1 MKATFDATGDVI
13 VITGGANG
21 IGRALALTASKAGA
35 QVVVCDMNEDAM
47 ASLRAEAPAIAT
59 RKLDV
64 SDRAA
69 VFSTFE
75 GIETEFGHIDGLVCG
90 AAIQPRTNIH
100 EMDPSEWEKVIGV
113 NLNGVVWCYQAAIG
127 GMIDRRR
134 GSIVAFSSGLAHQGW
149 AKASAYA
156 ATKAGLIAFLKSAG
170 KEVAEHR
177 VKVNVI
183 WPGVIDTPQYRNA
196 NPGAEGD
203 SWKNTLGVGSPEDVV
218 GPLMFLLSDAATMSA
233 SVLSRDMAYTRNE
246 E

>member
-21 IGRALALTASKAGA
+21 IGRALALTASRAGA

-47 ASLRAEAPAIAT
+47 ASLRAEAPAIVT

-233 SVLSRDMAYTRNE
+233 SVLSRDMAYTRDE

>member
-47 ASLRAEAPAIAT
+47 ASLRAEVPAIAV

-69 VFSTFE
+69 VVSTFA
-75 GIETEFGHIDGLVCG
+75 GIEAEFGHIDGLVCG

-233 SVLSRDMAYTRNE
+233 SVLSRDMAYTKDE
-246 E
+246 D

>member
-21 IGRALALTASKAGA
+21 IGRALALTASRAGA
-35 QVVVCDMNEDAM
+35 QVVVCDMNEEAM

-69 VFSTFE
+69 VSATFA
-75 GIETEFGHIDGLVCG
+75 GIEAEFGSIDGLVCG

-100 EMDPSEWEKVIGV
+100 EMDPSEWEKVIAV

-127 GMIDRRR
+127 GMIKRRR

-233 SVLSRDMAYTRNE
+233 SVLSRDMAYTRDE

>member
-21 IGRALALTASKAGA
+21 IGRALALTASRAGA
-35 QVVVCDMNEDAM
+35 QVVVCDMNEEAM
-47 ASLRAEAPAIAT
+47 ASLREEAPAIAT

-69 VFSTFE
+69 VSATFA
-75 GIETEFGHIDGLVCG
+75 GIEAEFGSIDGLVCG

-100 EMDPSEWEKVIGV
+100 EMDPSEWEKVIAV

-127 GMIDRRR
+127 GMIKRRR

-156 ATKAGLIAFLKSAG
+156 ASKAGLIAFLKSAG

-203 SWKNTLGVGSPEDVV
+203 SWKNTLGVGSPDDVV

-233 SVLSRDMAYTRNE
+233 SVLSRDMAYTRDE